1 MSAPAASGP
10 AFAPSSPELRSD
22 TPRVGTHEAVT
33 VATPPF
39 PSGEVTPGFE
49 PCPPQNVAVCPACL
63 DPVLPEGAGPATACR
78 WPVCGHSYHALC
90 LARSR
95 AHVQRMQCALCRQG
109 WRPAFDSDL
118 EALCGQL
125 GIDWHALQLHDP
137 VPVQPAPSAGVASD
151 DADVA
156 MAPAAPEL
164 DAFVTAAPV
173 APANLVEPAPP
184 LAEGQVPPVNSWF
197 FVPLLLAGGGLLLQ
211 NAERQW
217 SAHPVLAVGWQA
229 AVSQLRRSPRVPL
242 SRFLSVL
249 ETLQDVAALDG
260 RRVPAAEALLVP
272 SLREAGTA
280 LPTHTLVHFRWV
292 LERYLTPHSYV
303 PASAQEALLQVFL
316 NERAASDCLCWLIV
330 CVRALSPR
338 RRWSRCGPLR

>member
-10 AFAPSSPELRSD
+10 ELAPSSPELRSD

-109 WRPAFDSDL
+109 SRQAFDSDL

-125 GIDWHALQLHDP
+125 GIDTPCSCITLCLSSPRPLP
-137 VPVQPAPSAGVASD
+137 V
-151 DADVA
+151 
-156 MAPAAPEL
+156 
-164 DAFVTAAPV
+164 
-173 APANLVEPAPP
+173 
-184 LAEGQVPPVNSWF
+184 
-197 FVPLLLAGGGLLLQ
+197 LLLMTLTLQWPLRLPSLMLLL
-211 NAERQW
+211 
-217 SAHPVLAVGWQA
+217 P
-229 AVSQLRRSPRVPL
+229 QLPL
-242 SRFLSVL
+242 RL
-249 ETLQDVAALDG
+249 G
-260 RRVPAAEALLVP
+260 RRAA
-272 SLREAGTA
+272 
-280 LPTHTLVHFRWV
+280 
-292 LERYLTPHSYV
+292 
-303 PASAQEALLQVFL
+303 
-316 NERAASDCLCWLIV
+316 
-330 CVRALSPR
+330 
-338 RRWSRCGPLR
+338 CG

>member
-1 MSAPAASGP
+1 MINGQPPSGDPVINGQQPGGTHVNRRTVPVPAASGP
-10 AFAPSSPELRSD
+10 EFVPSSPELRSD

-63 DPVLPEGAGPATACR
+63 DPVLPEGAGPATACH

-156 MAPAAPEL
+156 IAPAAPEL
-164 DAFVTAAPV
+164 DAFVTSAPV
-173 APANLVEPAPP
+173 APATLVEPAPP
-184 LAEGQVPPVNSWF
+184 PAVGPHTWTAARPPLAGGQVPPVNSWF
-197 FVPLLLAGGGLLLQ
+197 FVPLLLAGGG
-211 NAERQW
+211 
-217 SAHPVLAVGWQA
+217 
-229 AVSQLRRSPRVPL
+229 
-242 SRFLSVL
+242 
-249 ETLQDVAALDG
+249 
-260 RRVPAAEALLVP
+260 
-272 SLREAGTA
+272 
-280 LPTHTLVHFRWV
+280 
-292 LERYLTPHSYV
+292 
-303 PASAQEALLQVFL
+303 
-316 NERAASDCLCWLIV
+316 C
-330 CVRALSPR
+330 R
-338 RRWSRCGPLR
+338 RRPFAPKCRTPMVSSSRSRRRLAGGCVSTPSFSAGASVSVPVCP